1 MTTIDDDD
9 QNLPLLERNICKAC
23 KGDCNPVHSIANCVA
38 LLIGLGALS
47 SPYAIARGGY
57 ASLFLVFFVAIAYHF
72 TTRILIRCLEIN
84 PELSDYQDV
93 STQAFGKIGRSFTT
107 ALFFVELLSALVS
120 YGISV
125 SDNLVSIFPNTQLGF
140 MALRGRNFVTF
151 LATLVLLPTVWVR
164 SFRSLSLLSAVSITS
179 STSLL
184 VALLWISVFN
194 EIGVTQSLPL
204 VCWDG
209 ILSEACGIYLF
220 AYGANILLPSVRTSM
235 IDPTKFPKV
244 LACSFAIAAIYYG
257 GIGLLGASMFGEKTE
272 SQITLNMPS
281 NLVASKVAIWANI
294 IMSMMKFSLL
304 LRPVA
309 TELESL
315 LPCQQNSRIH
325 LLLTGTMRSVLLIA
339 IILVALSLPY
349 FATVVSFVGSS
360 LTVTICLILPCLFYG
375 KIFHGSMMTGE
386 VATLVFFTVAGVS
399 AGVVSTVYSIVSA
412 MSL

>member
-1 MTTIDDDD
+1 
-9 QNLPLLERNICKAC
+9 
-23 KGDCNPVHSIANCVA
+23 
-38 LLIGLGALS
+38 
-47 SPYAIARGGY
+47 
-57 ASLFLVFFVAIAYHF
+57 
-72 TTRILIRCLEIN
+72 
-84 PELSDYQDV
+84 
-93 STQAFGKIGRSFTT
+93 
-107 ALFFVELLSALVS
+107 
-120 YGISV
+120 
-125 SDNLVSIFPNTQLGF
+125 
-140 MALRGRNFVTF
+140 
-151 LATLVLLPTVWVR
+151 
-164 SFRSLSLLSAVSITS
+164 
-179 STSLL
+179 
-184 VALLWISVFN
+184 
-194 EIGVTQSLPL
+194 
-204 VCWDG
+204 
-209 ILSEACGIYLF
+209 
-220 AYGANILLPSVRTSM
+220 
-235 IDPTKFPKV
+235 
-244 LACSFAIAAIYYG
+244 
-257 GIGLLGASMFGEKTE
+257 MFGEKTE

-399 AGVVSTVYSIVSA
+399 AGVVSTVYLIVSA